1 MTDRRLLAANG
12 RVAAMDLAGKVKADS
27 YVIGVPRMVCRPV
40 ADLRRAPDG
49 PRDRQILLGAL
60 VTVFEDRG
68 GWSFV
73 QIANGYVGYVQSAH
87 LSAHQNATHFS
98 GTMATHAYSVDDFR
112 SEPLLS
118 LPFGARVTV
127 VDERRGFY
135 ETTVGFVPKKH
146 LRVVDRPFR
155 DPINV
160 AQLHFGVP
168 YLWGGDSTRGIDCSG
183 LISASLTAC
192 GVTCP
197 GDSDLQCDVLGADVQ
212 GDLKRGDI
220 VFWAG
225 HVGMMVDGETMLHAS
240 ATPMA
245 TVYEPLKKVIARVEF
260 QGHGQPLAR
269 RRL

>member
-12 RVAAMDLAGKVKADS
+12 RVAAMELAGKVKADS
-27 YVIGVPRMVCRPV
+27 YVIGTPKMVCRPV
-40 ADLRRAPDG
+40 VDLRRAPDG
-49 PRDRQILLGAL
+49 PRDRQVLLGAL
-60 VTVFEDRG
+60 VTVFEERE

-73 QIANGYVGYVQSAH
+73 QLANGYVGYVQSV
-87 LSAHQNATHFS
+87 LLTTPQNITHFV
-98 GTMATHAYSVDDFR
+98 GTMATHAYIADDFR
-112 SEPLLS
+112 SEPLFS

-127 VDERRGFY
+127 VDERREFF
-135 ETTVGFVPKKH
+135 ETTSGFVPKKH
-146 LRVVDRPFR
+146 LRAVDRPFR

-183 LISASLTAC
+183 LIFASLWAC
-192 GVTCP
+192 GITCP
-197 GDSDLQCDVLGADVQ
+197 GDSDLQCDVIGADVQ

-220 VFWAG
+220 VFWDG

-260 QGHGQPLAR
+260 QGQGQPLAR

>member
-12 RVAAMDLAGKVKADS
+12 RVAAMDLAGTVQADN
-27 YVIGVPRMVCRPV
+27 YVVGAPMMVCRPV
-40 ADLRRAPDG
+40 TDLRRAPDG
-49 PRDRQILLGAL
+49 PRDRQVLLGAV
-60 VTVFEDRG
+60 VTLLEDRE

-73 QIANGYVGYVQSAH
+73 QLANGYVGYVLSAH
-87 LSAHQNATHFS
+87 LAGHQNTTHFVS
-98 GTMATHAYSVDDFR
+98 TMATHAYTADDFR
-112 SEPLLS
+112 SEPMLS

-127 VDERRGFY
+127 TDERREFF
-135 ETTVGFVPKKH
+135 ETTVGFVSKKH
-146 LRVVDRPFR
+146 LRNVDRPFQ

-192 GVTCP
+192 GIACP
-197 GDSDLQCDVLGADVQ
+197 GDSDLQCDVIGTDVQ
-212 GDLKRGDI
+212 GDLMRGDI
-220 VFWAG
+220 VFWQG
-225 HVGMMVDGETMLHAS
+225 HVGMMVDADIMLHAS

-245 TVYEPLKKVIARVEF
+245 TVYEPLTKVIARVEF

-269 RRL
+269 RRV